1 MNYYSYSLMIR
12 ENEDNHILKCRRL
25 YHKYVVDMYVKIETE
40 RLTFIRLNQT
50 KLRSEEY
57 IHLRDAIN
65 TDGNAQNVGR
75 MTILPATYI
84 GSPRHMH
91 EYAQDAMSYVRHYGT
106 ADLFI
111 TFTCNPHWI
120 EIKQELFPGQSPID
134 RHDIIARVFRQKLKS
149 LMDFIVKHYV
159 FGETRCW
166 MYSVEWQKR
175 GLPHAH
181 ILIWLV
187 AKIRPNEVDAVISA
201 EIPDVHVDP
210 GLHEVV
216 IKNMIHGPCGTL
228 NQNSPCMMD
237 GKCSKRYPR
246 TLISETITGNDG
258 YPLYR
263 RRSTADNGRSSIIKL
278 NQQDIEIDNRWIVPY
293 SPILSKTFKAH
304 INVKS
309 CHSVKSIKYICKYVT
324 KGSDMAVIG
333 IGAENSNDEVTQYQM
348 GRYVSSNEAA
358 WRIFSFPIHDRHPTV
373 VHLAVHLENGQ
384 RVYFTAQNAVQR
396 AALPPSTTLTSF
408 FETCQ
413 NDNFSQTLLYSEM
426 PKYYTWNQSSRR
438 FIRRKQGNP
447 VPGYPGVY
455 STDAIGRIYSVHPNN
470 DECFY
475 LRLLLVNVRGP
486 TSFQHLR
493 TVDDELCGSYREA
506 CQRLQLLENDAHWE
520 QTLKDAVISS
530 RAHQIRTLFSII
542 ISTCFPSN
550 PIDLWNKYKDFMCD
564 DILYQI
570 RNRMENPNL
579 QISEEIYNE
588 TLISIE
594 DMCLMM
600 SNKLL
605 IQLGLA
611 APNRPMHDAFNQ
623 ELHREKLY
631 DLNTLKQLIQIN
643 LPLLNEQQKYVYDTL
658 MKVTN
663 DETGGIYFLD
673 APGGTGKT
681 FLISFILA
689 TIRSQN
695 KIALALA
702 SSGIAATLLEGG
714 RTAHSALKLPLNM
727 QSNETPTCNI
737 SKNSAMAKVL
747 QQCQLIVWDE
757 CTMAHK
763 KSLEALDRTLKD
775 LRSNHNRFGGAMILL
790 AGDFRQTLPVIPRST
805 PADELNACLKASNL
819 WKHVKVLHLSKN
831 MRVELQN
838 DQSGNI
844 FSKQLIDIGN
854 GKVPIDILTGCI
866 NFPQSFCQLTRSKDE
881 LIEKVFPDVSQ
892 NYRNHNWLSERAI
905 LAAKNIDVNELN
917 FKIQEQITG
926 ESRIYKSVDSATNQD
941 DVINYP
947 PEFLNS
953 LDLPGLPP
961 HNLQLKV
968 GSVVIMLRN
977 INQPRLCN
985 GTRLAIKKLL
995 NNVIEATILKGKYK
1009 GEDVLIPRIPM
1020 IPTDVPFEFKR
1031 LQFPVRLAFAMTINK
1046 SQGQSLSVC
1055 GINLE
1060 NPCFS
1065 HGQLYVA
1072 CSRVGKPSD
1081 LFVHA
1086 PGNQTKKYCI
1096 S

>member
-1 MNYYSYSLMIR
+1 MSQSNVFVGQFKKVRKKWLHWWDHAKNFLGFIQGQIYHRAGSLLPVSDSDNKFLQIYFMGNSPQEIDLRCAHNNLVKRSIVEQLQTLFHQHNQLIILFKTALDLMPSDNHKIVIRADKTPAVGENLESRDIVLHRRNFQLQPIKETHRSYDALQYPIIFWQGEDGYDLSIKMINPITGSETNKKVSSMNYYSYRLMIR
-12 ENEDNHILKCRRL
+12 ENADNRILKCRRL
-25 YHKYVVDMYVKIETE
+25 YHKYVDDMYVKIETE

-111 TFTCNPHWI
+111 TFTCNPQWI

-134 RHDIIARVFRQKLKS
+134 RHDITARVFRQKLKS
-149 LMDFIVKHYV
+149 LMNFIVKHNV

-187 AKIRPNEVDAVISA
+187 EKIRPNEVDAVISA
-201 EIPDVHVDP
+201 EIPNVQVDP

-263 RRSTADNGRSSIIKL
+263 RRSTADNGKSTIVKL

-304 INVKS
+304 INVES

-348 GRYVSSNEAA
+348 GRYVSSNEAV
-358 WRIFSFPIHDRHPTV
+358 WRIFSFPIHERHPSV

-396 AALPPSTTLTSF
+396 AAQPPSTTLTSF

-413 NDNFSQTLLYSEM
+413 NDDFAQTLLYSEM

-438 FIRRKQGNP
+438 FIRRKQGKP
-447 VPGYPGVY
+447 VPGYTDVY
-455 STDAIGRIYSVHPNN
+455 STVAIGRIYSVHPSN

-486 TSFQHLR
+486 TSFQQLR
-493 TVDDELCGSYREA
+493 TVDGELCGSYREA
-506 CQRLQLLENDAHWE
+506 CQRLQLLENDAHWD
-520 QTLKDAVISS
+520 QTLNDAVISS
-530 RAHQIRTLFSII
+530 HTHQIRTLFSII

-550 PIDLWNKYKDFMCD
+550 PIDLWMKYKDYMCD

-570 RNRMENPNL
+570 RNRMGNPN
-579 QISEEIYNE
+579 
-588 TLISIE
+588 
-594 DMCLMM
+594 
-600 SNKLL
+600 
-605 IQLGLA
+605 
-611 APNRPMHDAFNQ
+611 
-623 ELHREKLY
+623 
-631 DLNTLKQLIQIN
+631 IQI
-643 LPLLNEQQKYVYDTL
+643 T
-658 MKVTN
+658 
-663 DETGGIYFLD
+663 
-673 APGGTGKT
+673 
-681 FLISFILA
+681 
-689 TIRSQN
+689 
-695 KIALALA
+695 
-702 SSGIAATLLEGG
+702 
-714 RTAHSALKLPLNM
+714 
-727 QSNETPTCNI
+727 
-737 SKNSAMAKVL
+737 
-747 QQCQLIVWDE
+747 
-757 CTMAHK
+757 
-763 KSLEALDRTLKD
+763 
-775 LRSNHNRFGGAMILL
+775 
-790 AGDFRQTLPVIPRST
+790 
-805 PADELNACLKASNL
+805 
-819 WKHVKVLHLSKN
+819 
-831 MRVELQN
+831 
-838 DQSGNI
+838 
-844 FSKQLIDIGN
+844 
-854 GKVPIDILTGCI
+854 
-866 NFPQSFCQLTRSKDE
+866 
-881 LIEKVFPDVSQ
+881 
-892 NYRNHNWLSERAI
+892 I

-926 ESRIYKSVDSATNQD
+926 ELRIYKSVDSATNQD
-941 DVINYP
+941 DVVNYP

-1046 SQGQSLSVC
+1046 SQGQTLSVC

-1081 LFVHA
+1081 LFIYA
-1086 PGNQTKKYCI
+1086 PGRSLSGQLVLYIKMNRKIC